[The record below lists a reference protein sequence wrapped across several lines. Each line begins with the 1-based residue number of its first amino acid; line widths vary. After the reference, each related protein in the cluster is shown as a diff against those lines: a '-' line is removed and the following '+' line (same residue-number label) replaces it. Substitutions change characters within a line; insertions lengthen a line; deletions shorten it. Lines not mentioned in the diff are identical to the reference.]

1 MNTVSCYLMGG
12 LGNQLFQIFATLAYG
27 MQHKRRII
35 FPYSKTSP
43 GSVLR
48 CTFWETFLKPLSIF
62 TTLNA
67 KSGVT
72 NDQIFKYPR
81 LSESGHNFHSIP
93 NVPDESILLYGYF
106 QSYIYFHEYYSTIVS
121 LMRIDKQK
129 ENLLKTY
136 NQVYFNDT
144 QNKICSMHFRIGDY
158 KAIQDCHPIMPYEY
172 YDQALRELM
181 GAKIISRVLYFYQ
194 ECDSDDVHEIVNT
207 LQMKFKHLEFI
218 GIDHNIE
225 DWQQMLLM
233 SACDN
238 NIIANSTFSWWGAYM
253 NTNPNKIV
261 LYPSVWF
268 GPKLS
273 DKNIDDLCPPE
284 WIKINYIKN

>member
-27 MQHKRRII
+27 MQNKRRII

-48 CTFWETFLKPLSIF
+48 YTFWETFLKPLSIF
-62 TTLNA
+62 TTLNT

-72 NDQIFKYPR
+72 NNQIFKYPR
-81 LSESGHNFHSIP
+81 LSEHGHNFQSIP
-93 NVPDESILLYGYF
+93 NVPQESILLYGYY
-106 QSYIYFHEYYSTIVS
+106 QSYRYFHEHYSTIVS
-121 LMRIDKQK
+121 LMRVDKQK
-129 ENLLKTY
+129 EDLLKTY
-136 NQVYFNDT
+136 NEIYFKDT

-172 YDQALRELM
+172 YDQALQELM
-181 GAKIISRVLYFYQ
+181 NTNIISRVLYFYQ
-194 ECDSDDVHEIVNT
+194 ECDTGDVHEIVNS

-218 GIDHNIE
+218 GINHDIE

-233 SACDN
+233 SACDH

-253 NTNPNKIV
+253 NTNPNKMV

-273 DKNIDDLCPPE
+273 DKKVDDLCPPE